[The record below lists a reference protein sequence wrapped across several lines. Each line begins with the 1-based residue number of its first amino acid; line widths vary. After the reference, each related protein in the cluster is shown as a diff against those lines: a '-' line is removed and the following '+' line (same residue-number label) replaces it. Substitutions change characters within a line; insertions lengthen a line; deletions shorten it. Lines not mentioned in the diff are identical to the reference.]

1 MKTLLLLAMTALSL
15 ATASAGTLDAIPLK
29 DIDGKD
35 TSLKA
40 YAGKAVLIVNVAS
53 KCGFTGQYKGSEALH
68 QKYKDQGLVVLA
80 FPCNQ
85 FGKQE
90 PGSNATIKQFAQKVG
105 VCMCVG

>member
-1 MKTLLLLAMTALSL
+1 MYRHCCAWQYTELA
-15 ATASAGTLDAIPLK
+15 
-29 DIDGKD
+29 
-35 TSLKA
+35 
-40 YAGKAVLIVNVAS
+40 AVYNQYE
-53 KCGFTGQYKGSEALH
+53 KQGFT
-68 QKYKDQGLVVLA
+68 VLG